1 MKLLFVADGR
11 SPIALNWIK
20 HFVETGHQVH
30 LVSTF
35 PCNPDLNLSS
45 LNVLPVAFASA
56 AGKQVGSPG
65 TKARL
70 RNLLPVKT
78 RTALRQRLGPYTLR
92 KLAPQLQSIVEKV
105 KPDLVHAMRIPYEG
119 MLAALAD
126 ITFPLLISVWGNDF
140 TLHAVSTR
148 QMGNLTRQALQCA
161 DALHTDC
168 QRDLRLAP
176 LWGFAA
182 EKPSIV
188 LPGAGGIQRDIFY
201 PLPQSEIHERDLV
214 SAKVINPRGFRAYV
228 RNESFFHAIPLILA
242 QKPATKFI
250 CPAMANE
257 KKAQHW
263 VDDLRL
269 TDSVSL
275 LPRQSRSQ
283 MARLYR
289 QATVAVSLTIHDGTP
304 NSLLEAM
311 GCGCLPIAGD
321 IESLR
326 EWITPGVNGLLVDP
340 DDPKDI
346 ARAILT
352 GLDEKDFRERAREQ
366 NQRLIADYA
375 DYKQVM
381 AKAEAFYQSLINS
394 AK

>member
-20 HFVETGHQVH
+20 YFVETGHKVH

-45 LNVLPVAFASA
+45 LNVLPIAFASA
-56 AGKQVGSPG
+56 TGDQLGSSN

-78 RTALRQRLGPYTLR
+78 RTALRHRLGPYKLY
-92 KLAPQLQSIVEKV
+92 KLAPQLRSIVEKV
-105 KPDLVHAMRIPYEG
+105 NPDLVHAMRVPYEG
-119 MLAALAD
+119 MLAALAN

-148 QMGNLTRQALQCA
+148 QMGNLTRQALRRA

-176 LWGFAA
+176 LWGFVA
-182 EKPSIV
+182 ERPSIV
-188 LPGAGGIQRDIFY
+188 LPGAGGIQRDVFY
-201 PLPQSEIHERDLV
+201 PLPQSKIHERDQV

-242 QKPATKFI
+242 QKPETKFI

-257 KKAQHW
+257 KKAQYW
-263 VDDLRL
+263 VNDLKL

-283 MARLYR
+283 MASLYR

-311 GCGCLPIAGD
+311 SCGCLPIAGD

-352 GLDEKDFRERAREQ
+352 GLDEEDFRERARGQ
-366 NQRLIADYA
+366 NLHLITDYA
-375 DYKQVM
+375 DYNQVM

-394 AK
+394 TM